1 MKQIQ
6 QVLQV
11 SAQLFALLGNT
22 PKVEERDQFIKMIHQ
37 KLEERQTAIDEL
49 MTVGFVFDESNKMH
63 VTLQELDKGIQERL
77 QNVLKMIK
85 EDLKS
90 VQNAK
95 KNEQQYLNPY
105 SNVQVMDG
113 MYYDKKK

>member
-1 MKQIQ
+1 MEQIQ
-6 QVLQV
+6 QVLQT

-22 PKVEERDQFIKMIHQ
+22 PKVEERDQFIETIHQ
-37 KLEERQTAIDEL
+37 KLAERQIAVDEL
-49 MTVGFVFDESNKMH
+49 VAVGFVFDESDKMH

-77 QNVLKMIK
+77 QNVLKLIK
-85 EDLKS
+85 QDLKS

-95 KNEQQYLNPY
+95 KNEKQYLNPY
-105 SNVQVMDG
+105 SDVQVMDG

>member
-6 QVLQV
+6 QVLQA
-11 SAQLFALLGNT
+11 SAQLFSLLGNT
-22 PKVEERDQFIKMIHQ
+22 PKVEERDQFIEMIHQ
-37 KLEERQTAIDEL
+37 KLEERQVAIDEL
-49 MTVGFVFDESNKMH
+49 VAVGFVFDENNKMH

-77 QNVLKMIK
+77 SKVLLDIK
-85 EDLKS
+85 VDLKNLQVS
-90 VQNAK
+90 K
-95 KNEQQYLNPY
+95 KNEQQYVTPY

>member
-22 PKVEERDQFIKMIHQ
+22 PKVEERDQFIEMIHQ
-37 KLEERQTAIDEL
+37 KLEERQVAIDEL
-49 MTVGFVFDESNKMH
+49 VAVGFVFDENNKMH

-77 QNVLKMIK
+77 QNVLKLIK
-85 EDLKS
+85 DDLKS

-113 MYYDKKK
+113 RYYDKKK